1 MCFFPETTTASMVGS
16 WGINDGQSAAKNGAG
31 TFCTNDYVIV
41 RIRACPVSIYL
52 KKCEILILSSLQ
64 IPQGTTSA
72 IATSTTPKIAGDRF
86 CGTFFDAALAGDA
99 TDSDTICTREY
110 PFRISVNFDQD
121 EVRLKNQIHTGC
133 PHKFGTL
140 VVILVSAE
148 TKD

>member
-1 MCFFPETTTASMVGS
+1 M
-16 WGINDGQSAAKNGAG
+16 
-31 TFCTNDYVIV
+31 
-41 RIRACPVSIYL
+41 
-52 KKCEILILSSLQ
+52 KKLILNDEPKSGLDHTVCRLITSSLLLIASLQ

-121 EVRLKNQIHTGC
+121 EVCTAAAA
-133 PHKFGTL
+133 GTCENL
-140 VVILVSAE
+140 AAANTAHGFLGFSLYAYQVAC
-148 TKD
+148 

>member
-1 MCFFPETTTASMVGS
+1 M
-16 WGINDGQSAAKNGAG
+16 GINTILNLLFLFQRGQLLRHVFLPRNNYGINGWVMGNKRWTISCQKWSRNILYQRLCYCKNKSL
-31 TFCTNDYVIV
+31 
-41 RIRACPVSIYL
+41 SIYL
-52 KKCEILILSSLQ
+52 KKCEILIFSSLQ

-121 EVRLKNQIHTGC
+121 EVRLKN
-133 PHKFGTL
+133 
-140 VVILVSAE
+140 
-148 TKD
+148 